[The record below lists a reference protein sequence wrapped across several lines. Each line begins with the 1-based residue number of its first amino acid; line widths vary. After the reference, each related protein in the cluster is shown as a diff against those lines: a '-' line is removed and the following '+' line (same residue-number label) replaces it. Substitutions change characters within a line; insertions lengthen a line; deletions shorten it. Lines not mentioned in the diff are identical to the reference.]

1 MEVRLVS
8 VSVAV
13 TSAIVMLPLS
23 SEAFTRAACTS
34 AAWMPPTFE
43 LIETSCA
50 SMRVA
55 WHASARRGERDR
67 RQAGEARGLHVA
79 DPRLHQ
85 NRSREGAGHLH
96 DGHAALE
103 RHELEPDEPVS
114 LLVGSFDGEDAVPV
128 GTNETL
134 RRSFV
139 QYSTWKASSSVG
151 SKRMLWHPS

>member
-43 LIETSCA
+43 LSETSCA

-55 WHASARRGERDR
+55 WTLPLEEASETDDR
-67 RQAGEARGLHVA
+67 PAK
-79 DPRLHQ
+79 P
-85 NRSREGAGHLH
+85 
-96 DGHAALE
+96 AASTS
-103 RHELEPDEPVS
+103 PTPVS
-114 LLVGSFDGEDAVPV
+114 TRIDPVNERGTFTTVMPRWNDMNSNRTNPSRCSSVPSMV
-128 GTNETL
+128 RTPSWSVNETL